1 MRKPEIVSLAFLFYL
16 LAMKTNI
23 SVFTKIAT
31 RSLLAWL
38 RVVIPGL
45 LLSVIGLIV
54 SIYIIGSQP
63 DPGYAGARAGGV
75 GAIMGLFVL
84 FSVACWSCLLFVISL
99 AGFVLFPSLASG
111 YTIKTAMF
119 LVWDNKLGDF
129 FIDKISNYLDRVW
142 LRSGKQISEKESIK
156 ELKLE
161 VQKDANTNKLQKKLL
176 NYLLKKVRLDDINW
190 QAPPEEI
197 KRAILEKVRIYI
209 GEKLMPSKL
218 VIRIAMVLPILLMIL
233 AFIYDK

>member
-1 MRKPEIVSLAFLFYL
+1 MQKPGIVSPVFLFYL
-16 LAMKTNI
+16 FPMKTNI

-54 SIYIIGSQP
+54 AIYIIGSQP
-63 DPGYAGARAGGV
+63 ETGYTGPRAGGML
-75 GAIMGLFVL
+75 GIFVL

-111 YTIKTAMF
+111 YTIKTALF

-129 FIDKISNYLDRVW
+129 FIDKISDYLDRVW
-142 LRSGKQISEKESIK
+142 LRTGKQTNAKESIK

-161 VQKDANTNKLQKKLL
+161 VQKDTNINKLQKRLL
-176 NYLLKKVRLDDINW
+176 NYLLKKVRLDDIDW
-190 QAPPEEI
+190 QAPPAEI
-197 KRAILEKVRIYI
+197 KRAILEKFKVYI
-209 GEKLMPSKL
+209 GEKLQPSKL
-218 VIRIAMVLPILLMIL
+218 VIRLAMILPIVLMVL